1 MKKSTEASSVN
12 SMKKIKPTDSES
24 NYQRKV
30 QLLQRI
36 GAVSACLI
44 MLSVFLYFYIRYG
57 KEIYAIF
64 CDSESLKAFLSQ
76 FKGFDKWVFVAIR
89 AFQTVIKII
98 PAEPLEIGSG
108 ILYGTWGGLALCM
121 LGTMIGSFVIIALT
135 RAFGKRLVDAFIPIE
150 KIESLA
156 FLKDEKRVYYT
167 LFFIYL
173 IPGTPKDVLTYAAGL
188 TKLDMKKFLL
198 ITGIARIPSIITS
211 TWCGQEILNRNYTLA
226 IIIFAVTG
234 ILSVVCS
241 LIYNK
246 FSKKSKE
253 KKEETKDNCEK
264 ENGCD

>member
-1 MKKSTEASSVN
+1 MKKT
-12 SMKKIKPTDSES
+12 KPSDSEN

-30 QLLQRI
+30 QLLQRV

-44 MLSVFLYFYIRYG
+44 MAGVFGYFYLRYG
-57 KEIYAIF
+57 KQLYEIF
-64 CDSESLKAFLSQ
+64 GNTESLRAFLAQ
-76 FKGFDKWVFVAIR
+76 FRGFDKWVFVAIR

-108 ILYGTWGGLALCM
+108 LLYGTWGGLALCI
-121 LGTMIGSFVIIALT
+121 LGTMIGSFLIIALT
-135 RAFGKRLVDAFIPIE
+135 RAFGKKLVGAFIPIE
-150 KIESLA
+150 KIESLG

-173 IPGTPKDVLTYAAGL
+173 IPGTPKDVLTYAAAL

-211 TWCGQEILNRNYTLA
+211 TWCGQEILNKNYTLA
-226 IIIFAVTG
+226 IIIFAATG

-246 FSKKSKE
+246 VSKAKE
-253 KKEETKDNCEK
+253 KKNGEKGEK
-264 ENGCD
+264 EDSHD

>member
-1 MKKSTEASSVN
+1 MKKT
-12 SMKKIKPTDSES
+12 KPSDSEN

-30 QLLQRI
+30 QLLQRV
-36 GAVSACLI
+36 GAVSACLL
-44 MLSVFLYFYIRYG
+44 MAGVFGYFYITYG
-57 KEIYAIF
+57 KQLYEIF
-64 CDSESLKAFLSQ
+64 GNTESLKAFLSQ
-76 FKGFDKWVFVAIR
+76 FRGFDKWVFVAIR

-108 ILYGTWGGLALCM
+108 LLYGTWGGLALCL

-135 RAFGKRLVDAFIPIE
+135 RVFGKKLVSAFIPIE
-150 KIESLA
+150 KIESLG

-173 IPGTPKDVLTYAAGL
+173 IPGTPKDVLTYAAAL
-188 TKLDMKKFLL
+188 TKLNMKKFLL

-211 TWCGQEILNRNYTLA
+211 TWCGQEILNKNYTLA
-226 IIIFAVTG
+226 IIIFAATG

-246 FSKKSKE
+246 ISKSKE
-253 KKEETKDNCEK
+253 KNNEEKCEK
-264 ENGCD
+264 EDGHD

>member
-1 MKKSTEASSVN
+1 MKKT
-12 SMKKIKPTDSES
+12 KPSDSEN

-30 QLLQRI
+30 QLLQRV
-36 GAVSACLI
+36 GAVSACLL
-44 MLSVFLYFYIRYG
+44 MAGVFAYFYFRYG
-57 KEIYAIF
+57 KQLYEIF
-64 CDSESLKAFLSQ
+64 GNTESLKAFLSQ

-108 ILYGTWGGLALCM
+108 LLYGTWGGLALCL

-135 RAFGKRLVDAFIPIE
+135 RVFGKKLVSAFIPIE
-150 KIESLA
+150 KIESLG

-173 IPGTPKDVLTYAAGL
+173 IPGTPKDVLTYAAAL

-211 TWCGQEILNRNYTLA
+211 TWCGQEILNKNYTLA
-226 IIIFAVTG
+226 IIIFAATG

-246 FSKKSKE
+246 ISKAKE
-253 KKEETKDNCEK
+253 KKNGEKCEK
-264 ENGCD
+264 EDGHD

>member
-1 MKKSTEASSVN
+1 MKKT
-12 SMKKIKPTDSES
+12 KPSDSKN

-30 QLLQRI
+30 QLLQRV

-44 MLSVFLYFYIRYG
+44 MAGVFAYFYFTYG
-57 KEIYAIF
+57 KQLYEIF
-64 CDSESLKAFLSQ
+64 GNPESLRAFLSQ
-76 FKGFDKWVFVAIR
+76 FRGFDKWVFVAIR

-108 ILYGTWGGLALCM
+108 LLYGTWGGLALCI

-135 RAFGKRLVDAFIPIE
+135 RVFGKKLVSAFIPIE
-150 KIESLA
+150 KIESLG

-173 IPGTPKDVLTYAAGL
+173 IPGTPKDVLTYAAAL
-188 TKLDMKKFLL
+188 TKLNMKKFLL

-211 TWCGQEILNRNYTLA
+211 TWCGQEILNKNYTLA
-226 IIIFAVTG
+226 IIIFAATG

-246 FSKKSKE
+246 VSKSKE
-253 KKEETKDNCEK
+253 KKNEEKCEK
-264 ENGCD
+264 EDGHD

>member
-1 MKKSTEASSVN
+1 MKDIEISEN
-12 SMKKIKPTDSES
+12 DIDYKK
-24 NYQRKV
+24 KV
-30 QLLQRI
+30 QRFQRI
-36 GAVSACLI
+36 GAVCAALI
-44 MLSVFLYFYIRYG
+44 MGGVFLYFYIRYG
-57 KEIYAIF
+57 KQLYEIFGDA
-64 CDSESLKAFLSQ
+64 ERLKIFLSQ

-108 ILYGTWGGLALCM
+108 VLYGTWEGMFLCL

-135 RAFGKRLVDAFIPIE
+135 RAFGKKLVGAFIPIE
-150 KIESLA
+150 KIEEMP
-156 FLKDEKRVYYT
+156 FLKNEKKVYLS

-173 IPGTPKDVLTYAAGL
+173 IPGTPKDVLTYVAGL
-188 TKLDMKKFLL
+188 TGLRMRKFLL

-211 TWCGQEILNRNYTLA
+211 TWCGQEILNKNYTLA

-246 FSKKSKE
+246 YSSAKE
-253 KKEETKDNCEK
+253 KREKEEAVSDGSQTGDGEEDDSKA
-264 ENGCD
+264 

>member
-1 MKKSTEASSVN
+1 MKA
-12 SMKKIKPTDSES
+12 
-24 NYQRKV
+24 
-30 QLLQRI
+30 
-36 GAVSACLI
+36 G
-44 MLSVFLYFYIRYG
+44 VFLYFYVRYG
-57 KEIYAIF
+57 KQLYEIFGDA
-64 CDSESLKAFLSQ
+64 ERLKIFLSQ

-108 ILYGTWGGLALCM
+108 VLYGTWEGMFLCL

-135 RAFGKRLVDAFIPIE
+135 RVFGKKLVGAFIPIE
-150 KIESLA
+150 KIEEMP
-156 FLKDEKRVYYT
+156 FLKNEKKVYLS

-173 IPGTPKDVLTYAAGL
+173 IPGTPKDVLTYVAGL
-188 TKLDMKKFLL
+188 TGLRMRKFLL

-211 TWCGQEILNRNYTLA
+211 TWCGQEILNKNYTLA

-246 FSKKSKE
+246 YSSAKEKRE
-253 KKEETKDNCEK
+253 KKEAVSDGSQTGDGEEDDSKA
-264 ENGCD
+264 

>member
-1 MKKSTEASSVN
+1 MKRT
-12 SMKKIKPTDSES
+12 KPSDSEN

-30 QLLQRI
+30 QLLQRV
-36 GAVSACLI
+36 GAVSACLL
-44 MLSVFLYFYIRYG
+44 MAGVFAYFYFRYG
-57 KEIYAIF
+57 KQLYEIF
-64 CDSESLKAFLSQ
+64 GNPESLKAFLSQ

-108 ILYGTWGGLALCM
+108 LLYGTWGGLALCL

-135 RAFGKRLVDAFIPIE
+135 RVFGKKLVSAFIPIE
-150 KIESLA
+150 KIESLS

-173 IPGTPKDVLTYAAGL
+173 IPGTPKDVLTYAAAL

-211 TWCGQEILNRNYTLA
+211 TWCGQEILNKNYTLA
-226 IIIFAVTG
+226 IIIFAATG

-246 FSKKSKE
+246 ISKSKVKKNEE
-253 KKEETKDNCEK
+253 KCEK
-264 ENGCD
+264 EDGHD

>member
-1 MKKSTEASSVN
+1 M
-12 SMKKIKPTDSES
+12 
-24 NYQRKV
+24 
-30 QLLQRI
+30 

-44 MLSVFLYFYIRYG
+44 MAGVFGYFYLRYG
-57 KEIYAIF
+57 KQLYEIF
-64 CDSESLKAFLSQ
+64 GDPESLKIFLSQ
-76 FKGFDKWVFVAIR
+76 FRGFDKWVFVAIR

-108 ILYGTWGGLALCM
+108 LLYGTWGGLALCI

-135 RAFGKRLVDAFIPIE
+135 RVFGKKLVSAFIPIE
-150 KIESLA
+150 KIESLG

-173 IPGTPKDVLTYAAGL
+173 IPGTPKDVLTYAASL

-198 ITGIARIPSIITS
+198 VTGIARIPSIITS
-211 TWCGQEILNRNYTLA
+211 TWCGQEILNKNYTLA
-226 IIIFAVTG
+226 IIIFAATG

-246 FSKKSKE
+246 ISKTKE
-253 KKEETKDNCEK
+253 KKNENCEK
-264 ENGCD
+264 ENSHD

>member
-1 MKKSTEASSVN
+1 MKRT
-12 SMKKIKPTDSES
+12 KPSDSEN

-30 QLLQRI
+30 QLLQRV

-44 MLSVFLYFYIRYG
+44 MAGVFGYFYITYG
-57 KEIYAIF
+57 KQLYEIF
-64 CDSESLKAFLSQ
+64 GNTENLKAFLSQ
-76 FKGFDKWVFVAIR
+76 FRGFDKWVFVAIR

-108 ILYGTWGGLALCM
+108 LLYGTWGGLVLCL

-135 RAFGKRLVDAFIPIE
+135 RVFGKKLVSAFIPIE
-150 KIESLA
+150 KIESLG
-156 FLKDEKRVYYT
+156 FLKDEKKVYYT

-173 IPGTPKDVLTYAAGL
+173 IPGTPKDVLTYAAAL

-211 TWCGQEILNRNYTLA
+211 TWCGEEILNKNYTLA
-226 IIIFAVTG
+226 IIIFAATG

-246 FSKKSKE
+246 ISKAKE
-253 KKEETKDNCEK
+253 KKNGEKCEK
-264 ENGCD
+264 EDGHD

>member
-1 MKKSTEASSVN
+1 MRVSSEN
-12 SMKKIKPTDSES
+12 FMKKIKPSDSEN

-30 QLLQRI
+30 QLLQRV

-44 MLSVFLYFYIRYG
+44 MAGVFGYFYLRYG
-57 KEIYAIF
+57 KQLYEIF
-64 CDSESLKAFLSQ
+64 GNTESLKAFLAQ
-76 FKGFDKWVFVAIR
+76 FRGFDKWVFVAIR

-108 ILYGTWGGLALCM
+108 LLYGTWGGLALCI
-121 LGTMIGSFVIIALT
+121 LGTMIGSFVIISLT
-135 RAFGKRLVDAFIPIE
+135 RVFGKKLVSAFIPIE
-150 KIESLA
+150 KIESLG
-156 FLKDEKRVYYT
+156 FLKDEKKVYYT

-173 IPGTPKDVLTYAAGL
+173 IPGTPKDVLTYAAAL

-211 TWCGQEILNRNYTLA
+211 TWCGQEILNKNYTLA
-226 IIIFAVTG
+226 IVIFAATG

-246 FSKKSKE
+246 ISKSKE
-253 KKEETKDNCEK
+253 KKNENCEK
-264 ENGCD
+264 ENSHD